1 MEAIQSL
8 QRFDLEKIKAKQ
20 ANWIV
25 HEKTLSNVRT
35 LINEYNIGKAD
46 KDQIRLNAYNTVISI
61 YNSFI
66 NAYNAGNCDF
76 IVLEDGELY
85 IETSKWL
92 LNHLDI
98 ATCRSERT
106 AANHL
111 KKIHKATQ
119 NGFTAFLPNWIKP
132 TSNHRF
138 DSNIRIKINPQ
149 LLVFTT
155 RRKRFE
161 PFKVS

>member
-1 MEAIQSL
+1 MEATQPL
-8 QRFDLEKIKAKQ
+8 RRFDLEKIKTKKAD
-20 ANWIV
+20 WIV
-25 HEKTLSNVRT
+25 HEKTLSNVRAV
-35 LINEYNIGKAD
+35 INDFNIGKAD
-46 KDQIRLNAYNTVISI
+46 KEQLRLNAYNTAVSI

-76 IVLEDGELY
+76 IVLENGELY

-92 LNHLDI
+92 LHHLDI
-98 ATCRSERT
+98 TTCRNERT

-111 KKIHKATQ
+111 KRIQQVIQDGCKV
-119 NGFTAFLPNWIKP
+119 FLPHWIKP
-132 TSNHRF
+132 TPNHRF